1 MTTKLTTTQ
10 LTEKIAS
17 LETTVSTLQRQI
29 SSLRDDLFA
38 ISTNTPKAVETIATN
53 IINRAIQNE
62 RSKSVIPPSNN

>member
-10 LTEKIAS
+10 LTEKINS
-17 LETTVSTLQRQI
+17 LEAALSTLQLQI
-29 SSLRDDLFA
+29 SGIKDDIYA
-38 ISTNTPKAVETIATN
+38 INSNTPKAVETIATN